1 MLFKSHSSLLLLTA
15 VYLTTFGFLWNDSSI
30 ILPAIVQSFVVRPAT
45 SIKTARIYN
54 TAKDDYDV
62 IIVGGSSSGLSAALS
77 LGRSLRSVL
86 VVDNGAG
93 SCNQYQ
99 LKSHNLLTHD
109 NVSPSVIS
117 NLAHQNIQ
125 QYSTIDYKNN
135 ATINHIIQKRR
146 KQDGGNNN
154 YYFSVNVTRPLNNN
168 SSSSSSSIYTSRK
181 LIITTGIKDIFP
193 PTPGLIE
200 CWGKCV
206 IHCPYCH
213 GYEFNNQRTALYNM
227 SLQTIATMTPILH
240 STFTKQLYI
249 IGGSYSKELV
259 LDDIKNDK
267 NTDPESIEILKQL
280 KEHNITIL
288 PQSIKEIIHTD
299 NGHKIESIILDDGME
314 LSMDAMYIRPPFEQ
328 NFPFDKLSLLA
339 SPSDE
344 NDDDNN
350 NNNNNNPLSSSMIL
364 LNDKGYID
372 VDSETQKTR
381 VAGIIACGD
390 CTTPNR
396 ALSIAIA
403 SGTKAAKMLNYELS
417 MEDWCSSN

>member
-1 MLFKSHSSLLLLTA
+1 
-15 VYLTTFGFLWNDSSI
+15 
-30 ILPAIVQSFVVRPAT
+30 VVRPAT
-45 SIKTARIYN
+45 SITTTKIYN
-54 TAKDDYDV
+54 TAKDDYDYDV

-93 SCNQYQ
+93 SSNQYQ

-109 NVSPSVIS
+109 NVSPSVIT
-117 NLAHQNIQ
+117 NLANQNIQ

-154 YYFSVNVTRPLNNN
+154 YYFSVNVTPPLNNN
-168 SSSSSSSIYTSRK
+168 SSSSSSSSIYTSRK
-181 LIITTGIKDIFP
+181 LIIATGIKDIFP

-213 GYEFNNQRTALYNM
+213 GYEFHNQRTALYNM
-227 SLQTIATMTPILH
+227 SLQTIVTMTPILH

-249 IGGSYSKELV
+249 IGGSYSKELM

-288 PQSIKEIIHTD
+288 PQSIKEIIHAD
-299 NGHKIESIILDDGME
+299 NGHKIESIILDDDKE
-314 LSMDAMYIRPPFEQ
+314 LSMDAIYIRPPFAQ

-339 SPSDE
+339 STNDE
-344 NDDDNN
+344 NNDDDNN
-350 NNNNNNPLSSSMIL
+350 NPLSSMIL
-364 LNDKGYID
+364 LNDKGYIE

-417 MEDWCSSN
+417 IEDWCSSN